1 MPLPSD
7 SRVETRRVN
16 LPRGSVD
23 DLQRGIGC
31 VELLAHLSPPGVSD
45 KKPCAFVDVAFHP
58 LKPWVAAIEQK
69 GCGIVWDYETGD
81 VVTEFDMGESQV
93 LDDDEAHETSE
104 DAADGAESA
113 GVYNPTA
120 AAKGLLSRATASP
133 SARSVQGAAAAAKG
147 LLSPTGPSLIKPR
160 RRPSLQMLF
169 YDHEAIACTTQLPAS
184 RTCFD
189 EWLIIVSRSH
199 IVICDLDQN
208 GAVHHLDPEDL
219 HRGLPSSV
227 AILPSGLLA
236 IGCQDGKIR
245 IWSPW
250 QSKTVGT
257 LDSGSQRDVQQL
269 ILLTTPP
276 ILMKRSGSGSLPGAE
291 TRLSTQ
297 LHHLACATLD
307 GHVVT
312 WRVSLNASTAS
323 CDCVKTSEVEL
334 RDVFRQFDTVNGV
347 HELKFHPQQDVMT
360 AACRDGTIFFFD
372 VAPLLDSNKPATLT
386 GLLPNSKLQSIVV
399 LPGAQ
404 KGCFTALSMS
414 ALNSTLVVSE
424 IGVKGRYS
432 GKDNVPTIFTEFTS
446 CNTQE
451 SRDLRVFVIPMPAKR
466 LKMAS
471 LTSSVRN
478 PGELCC
484 LTSYGLLVLKT
495 SFLAAPTP
503 IFIPR
508 GSSIT
513 PAIGFPSSMAVRVRV
528 LGEDPQDKP
537 QVHVVQNG
545 AEAQTPATIER
556 SRVPLLQYSP
566 WQNGFLAAILP
577 IGGHLEILQLGL
589 KPVPPNA
596 VDLETIFV
604 AHAFGFAWHPS
615 QPLFAVLAPNKELS
629 GKITRSNTASA
640 IVPNKRSRF
649 FFGGSRASAA
659 NATDE
664 PDARQQRAAARSLT
678 LTIYKISGDDAEI
691 EFVETSFASGE
702 DNVLHVFS
710 GPLLGIV
717 KYVADVNVPD
727 PAPLVA
733 GGAIVKRARDSPAS
747 LSRVQRAQSFML
759 GLSAMSSP
767 KMTDL
772 RLTMMSP
779 SQSPSASPTAAS
791 FESID
796 SASDL
801 TKTFLEFY
809 EWSPVTG
816 VAEGE
821 TGLRKLAGGFAVDC
835 PLSLEWDTATHSLCA
850 LVYPTSIKIYR
861 FSSST
866 NDQSKQFEGD
876 STSTMTLL
884 HEIPTPSP
892 ALSLHWV
899 HHTLFFTTE
908 DEVKCS
914 LISRTRC
921 FTLALASRWVL
932 NEASCATQ
940 VSDDDLNQFP
950 RPQIFPAGATTI
962 LGVLD
967 QKLVLGGPL
976 QAVHILDLSNRVL
989 QCAVLVTAESVER
1002 AAELAQPLC
1011 PDATEWLG
1019 AVFEAFDHASEAL
1032 RFLPG
1037 LSLSLKVNMCIKH
1050 ALLEPLAKLL
1060 GDLIDHER
1068 DSPNL
1073 TGPSLF
1079 QRACIALY
1087 RGKMEAPLT
1096 QLGTA
1101 LLSRKRHNDAI
1112 FVASLLRN
1120 DEQLV
1125 QAYASAEEWG
1135 AAFHAAKA
1143 KTSATMPT
1151 PAAILNKWNA
1161 SVAKPTAAWRTVLER
1176 QGIRPPTMVKLQ
1188 AAGLPQKEPLVVV
1201 DEPTTSSSNGDHFVE
1216 RVVFHPS
1223 RKSIVCVKG
1232 DTLEELDVSTGALLC
1247 HITFDLLASSNVDFI
1262 LPAGPHFVV
1271 GLLQSRL
1278 LIVWDLDES
1287 VLLATSDADKVHGTR
1302 RVTALATSLCA
1313 DRWLF
1318 FNAEGSNNVRVTR
1331 VDSPRP
1337 AREILRKSALRGGSV
1352 VSLAYSTEHHLLSSG
1367 CNDGTIQVWSISSN
1381 EVDAGVPKKGQE
1393 TTGFAT
1399 PLFAVQLAQSPVV
1412 EICIG
1417 MCTGCGTNGSSSNM
1431 FLAAAYQNRRA
1442 DVIAM
1447 NGQAHTC
1454 VASTMLAPPQTS
1466 DFSRL
1471 GGALTLAIHAQLPVL
1486 LMHWRSHRSDLGVDV
1501 IAAWELVNTG
1511 GSSVTSP
1518 RGGAG
1523 GNSSG
1528 GGAMTNWWPVANSS
1542 TLNMSMGRRQVL
1554 ATDIVLWQNSL
1565 AVYASTIDRRSIFL
1579 IDIQPNQTSTNAT
1592 EMEPKTVLAL
1602 STMTQLTLAQYHDY
1616 PTGIPTSQLQIAVKT
1631 SAKGTPVLKLQRFS
1645 QVSGGLTGSSDQL
1658 LDWKSERGVPLLP
1671 FQVLASRHQSA
1682 VCIKLCEKGEDAA
1695 TNGKRPSS
1703 FSCVVLDLDVMVDT
1717 AMTDVIVNPD
1727 DDDGVIAASSL
1738 PAIELKYGS
1747 LQHEARD
1754 VCFSMNSSVDSGDAS
1769 KSQSYLLLVLSKTGD
1784 AITFQTTR
1792 DPSNERVKLNQP
1804 VERVFAT
1811 PHLLPAT
1818 SPYQSAVVCKLLYLL
1833 EPGLQSERLVLSG
1846 DDLSVPVESSPSW
1859 MCEANERIVDVQWNS
1874 STCPQIGPHD
1884 SQQRLLL
1891 AVTTT
1896 QRIVVLSPELRQLRA
1911 YDFKNDLM
1919 GVPESL
1925 LWVSQTLLYSTTGN
1939 QVRFVTPVADH
1950 LQNDTSRLLC
1960 SIADLDTR
1968 SGFTQSSIQL
1978 VSMCGDRL
1986 CYAVSNA
1993 VTLSSRLTLH
2003 SVALCEPLLLGF
2015 AVPNAT
2021 LRRLFE
2027 REMVA
2032 FTLMNDDSDR
2042 PVCSISDAVLETAYH
2057 TFGWKNKVLK
2067 VLKALINS
2075 HEKSSSAVAADGGA
2089 VVAPSSNY
2097 SRTSLLSRTIMGS
2110 IFLDAHKWEDFL
2122 RVFLAH
2128 DPALEEYVIAIDS
2141 DGAAKLPSRM
2151 GPTARRFRQLAAVF
2165 ESIGQPDWA
2174 MRCLDLSGDDEALLT
2189 MFRKFNTASASSEVI
2204 DTLQKTWTKL
2214 NPPLSA
2220 ITKAAMTQQDSQ
2232 HDPFSILCCETLTQ
2246 PVRRGRLLNSV
2257 APLDRLKL
2265 SVEKLP
2271 SQDDSNDPTRAGTLP
2286 WKRLAPEDASE
2297 WLGVSTKA
2305 RIATTE
2311 PRALNYSLFAT
2322 EASAISGSLLNVDAI
2337 STPAAFSPTP
2347 GASAEAAS
2355 AKMTI
2360 GPFQDEEDAVVAYW
2374 RFEEGATASSEPS
2387 QDGIECLDTSKRENT
2402 LRLFGAVNLV
2412 ESSAPVDRG
2421 EPGRIPEEFALR
2433 FPSSTSSLPSS
2444 GWGAQC
2450 PIRPGSTLDI
2460 ATTFDEDPYRREFT
2474 FEVWV
2479 RNYKMCDQIQKIVGN
2494 GDEIPATLSSGAR
2507 QVLVSRKRVESLDDG
2522 VKGEDVAGLASWELV
2537 IDEDDHLVLTF
2548 GNQQVRST
2556 QKMEHS
2562 GNLGWRHVA
2571 FTMDVSSPQRVGLK
2585 LYLDAR
2591 CVGES
2596 QTTPSNQTV
2605 SKPSKLL
2612 LGWRMQDYEMTEV
2625 RLWATARSA
2634 DQLSDMRENYLG
2646 LAEAKRRMK
2655 IAIHQRNCTCEKCVS
2670 RRAQSAGAGAGGAP
2684 RLGLSLTTP
2693 LAPPSRQRRVVPQ
2706 AKPT

>member
-1 MPLPSD
+1 MAHH
-7 SRVETRRVN
+7 RFT
-16 LPRGSVD
+16 
-23 DLQRGIGC
+23 
-31 VELLAHLSPPGVSD
+31 LAYRD
-45 KKPCAFVDVAFHP
+45 F
-58 LKPWVAAIEQK
+58 
-69 GCGIVWDYETGD
+69 
-81 VVTEFDMGESQV
+81 
-93 LDDDEAHETSE
+93 
-104 DAADGAESA
+104 
-113 GVYNPTA
+113 
-120 AAKGLLSRATASP
+120 
-133 SARSVQGAAAAAKG
+133 
-147 LLSPTGPSLIKPR
+147 
-160 RRPSLQMLF
+160 
-169 YDHEAIACTTQLPAS
+169 
-184 RTCFD
+184 
-189 EWLIIVSRSH
+189 
-199 IVICDLDQN
+199 DLDQN
-208 GAVHHLDPEDL
+208 GAVRNL
-219 HRGLPSSV
+219 
-227 AILPSGLLA
+227 
-236 IGCQDGKIR
+236 
-245 IWSPW
+245 
-250 QSKTVGT
+250 T
-257 LDSGSQRDVQQL
+257 LGFCSDDEL
-269 ILLTTPP
+269 IHA
-276 ILMKRSGSGSLPGAE
+276 MFFGSLPGAE

-372 VAPLLDSNKPATLT
+372 VAPLLDSNKPY
-386 GLLPNSKLQSIVV
+386 V
-399 LPGAQ
+399 
-404 KGCFTALSMS
+404 
-414 ALNSTLVVSE
+414 LVVSE

-432 GKDNVPTIFTEFTS
+432 GKDNVPLS
-446 CNTQE
+446 
-451 SRDLRVFVIPMPAKR
+451 SLSLRALFAYWFVVQMPAKR

-508 GSSIT
+508 GSSNT
-513 PAIGFPSSMAVRVRV
+513 PAIGFPSSMAVRVEFLAKIHKTNHKSTLYRTEPK
-528 LGEDPQDKP
+528 LRLPPRSSALAFLCYSTAPGKMDSCSNSTDWWTSRGDKP
-537 QVHVVQNG
+537 Q
-545 AEAQTPATIER
+545 
-556 SRVPLLQYSP
+556 
-566 WQNGFLAAILP
+566 F
-577 IGGHLEILQLGL
+577 
-589 KPVPPNA
+589 
-596 VDLETIFV
+596 
-604 AHAFGFAWHPS
+604 
-615 QPLFAVLAPNKELS
+615 PLFSLTT
-629 GKITRSNTASA
+629 ITNASTSF
-640 IVPNKRSRF
+640 PC
-649 FFGGSRASAA
+649 GRASAA

-816 VAEGE
+816 
-821 TGLRKLAGGFAVDC
+821 
-835 PLSLEWDTATHSLCA
+835 
-850 LVYPTSIKIYR
+850 
-861 FSSST
+861 SST

-950 RPQIFPAGATTI
+950 RPQVRQCAGSKAC
-962 LGVLD
+962 V
-967 QKLVLGGPL
+967 GGPL

-1073 TGPSLF
+1073 T
-1079 QRACIALY
+1079 
-1087 RGKMEAPLT
+1087 MEAPLT

-1120 DEQLV
+1120 DEVSPTL
-1125 QAYASAEEWG
+1125 G

-1188 AAGLPQKEPLVVV
+1188 AAG
-1201 DEPTTSSSNGDHFVE
+1201 H
-1216 RVVFHPS
+1216 
-1223 RKSIVCVKG
+1223 
-1232 DTLEELDVSTGALLC
+1232 TLEELDVSTGALLC

-1287 VLLATSDADKVHGTR
+1287 VLLLVKSSVKVLFVEVQWSPWHTQPSTIYSVLDAMMVLFKSGVFR
-1302 RVTALATSLCA
+1302 RTKWTL
-1313 DRWLF
+1313 
-1318 FNAEGSNNVRVTR
+1318 
-1331 VDSPRP
+1331 
-1337 AREILRKSALRGGSV
+1337 
-1352 VSLAYSTEHHLLSSG
+1352 VSL
-1367 CNDGTIQVWSISSN
+1367 
-1381 EVDAGVPKKGQE
+1381 KGPGNN
-1393 TTGFAT
+1393 GFCY

-1671 FQVLASRHQSA
+1671 FQVLASRHHN
-1682 VCIKLCEKGEDAA
+1682 D
-1695 TNGKRPSS
+1695 
-1703 FSCVVLDLDVMVDT
+1703 
-1717 AMTDVIVNPD
+1717 DVIVNPD

-2057 TFGWKNKVLK
+2057 TFGWKDKVLK

-2220 ITKAAMTQQDSQ
+2220 ITKAAMTQQDHSMIR
-2232 HDPFSILCCETLTQ
+2232 S
-2246 PVRRGRLLNSV
+2246 RYSV
-2257 APLDRLKL
+2257 ARP
-2265 SVEKLP
+2265 
-2271 SQDDSNDPTRAGTLP
+2271 
-2286 WKRLAPEDASE
+2286 PEDASE

-2479 RNYKMCDQIQKIVGN
+2479 RNYKMCDQIQKIVEN
-2494 GDEIPATLSSGAR
+2494 GDGIPATLSSGAR

-2684 RLGLSLTTP
+2684 RLGY
-2693 LAPPSRQRRVVPQ
+2693 R
-2706 AKPT
+2706 